1 MMSKLFFLSTA
12 SALVLKSKQPFGDK
26 DDAYVD
32 DKAARNAMF
41 DCSGGVAAAKGKTG
55 GSNSMATRVLQ
66 AKAAAI
72 AASDDSQDFASFSDS
87 VKNVNKF
94 ARHAAQDAEQKE
106 DPVDKKKMS
115 NGAPYVHRKNFHGP
129 DTDVEAANEAT
140 KDALAKAVSI
150 RQDYFGEQFYR
161 GL

>member
-1 MMSKLFFLSTA
+1 
-12 SALVLKSKQPFGDK
+12 
-26 DDAYVD
+26 
-32 DKAARNAMF
+32 MF

-94 ARHAAQDAEQKE
+94 ARHAAQDAEQSE
-106 DPVDKKKMS
+106 DPVEKKKMS
-115 NGAPYVHRKNFHGP
+115 NDAPYVHRKNFHGP